1 MFSRLTTVAGTVI
14 AGAALSAVALAG
26 AGSAAATSA
35 DDLFLTAISSHG
47 ITYDS
52 PQAAIKGA
60 ANVCELLSNGNS
72 AVSVGQ
78 QIKANTDL
86 DSKQVGYFIIDSVGV
101 YCPQFDSKLHD

>member
-26 AGSAAATSA
+26 AGSAAATS